1 MKKRQMRGILQ
12 FVKMWFLLK
21 KKKKS
26 TFFFPHTQ
34 KVMNLP
40 SLPLPDIQGQHKG
53 DHQGSVA
60 AQEVGRLRNW
70 VNM

>member
-1 MKKRQMRGILQ
+1 MRGTLQ
-12 FVKMWFLLK
+12 VSRCDFF
-21 KKKKS
+21 KKS
-26 TFFFPHTQ
+26 IFFFTHTQ

-60 AQEVGRLRNW
+60 AQEVRRLGN
-70 VNM
+70 